1 MRRRPLADAALMG
14 GSMEDLGFHERWL
27 VVDAILKR
35 PRPDLGDY
43 GVQHC
48 SKRRPAT
55 MTETET
61 FRTER
66 LVAPSW
72 QWAQPGSLTS
82 DVG

>member
-1 MRRRPLADAALMG
+1 
-14 GSMEDLGFHERWL
+14 MEGLGFHERWL
-27 VVDAILKR
+27 VVDIILKR

-43 GVQHC
+43 EHC

-55 MTETET
+55 MTGTET